1 MKFTIL
7 AFFFFWPQHAACGI
21 SIPQPEIEP
30 APPAVKRGVLT
41 TGLPGKFPILAILK
55 RGVQHEAW
63 HEGHSHCFAAM
74 TSSHLQDSSS
84 CQTDSLY
91 PLNNSHPLTSQPL
104 EMTILLSVSMILTT
118 LYLYKWNHTVLS
130 FCDWLISLSTMS
142 AVFIHVVACV
152 RISFLYII
160 RLNDIPSYVHTT
172 SCSVVCLLVYTCV
185 ASTSWLL

>member
-1 MKFTIL
+1 MIYLVLFFCGGVKLSNMKFTIL

-104 EMTILLSVSMILTT
+104 EMTILLSVSMIL
-118 LYLYKWNHTVLS
+118 LLCILHTSDVIQYLS
-130 FCDWLISLSTMS
+130 FCDWLISCSIMFS
-142 AVFIHVVACV
+142 RFIHVV
-152 RISFLYII
+152 
-160 RLNDIPSYVHTT
+160 T
-172 SCSVVCLLVYTCV
+172 
-185 ASTSWLL
+185 